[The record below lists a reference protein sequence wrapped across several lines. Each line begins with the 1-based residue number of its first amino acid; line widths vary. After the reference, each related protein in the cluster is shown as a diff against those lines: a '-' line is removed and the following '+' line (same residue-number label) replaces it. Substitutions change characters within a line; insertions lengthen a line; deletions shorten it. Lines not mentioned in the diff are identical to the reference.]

1 MYRPCAYIVT
11 PGSMLQLTMRLWRRT
26 RTTGGRVVNM
36 CQMFSRARTALHTAE
51 FSDRQ
56 GCACEGHVDLEHH
69 LTRLYFNMLHR
80 PSRGGFFGFLHRPR
94 KVGEAA
100 RFQCFRTC
108 SRTPQLNPASGLEP
122 PSNIGLNHP
131 QLPPQDPAGPGKPS
145 QVLQSCDPPSPQALH
160 LRSKPN
166 PEP

>member
-100 RFQCFRTC
+100 RFQCFRNLQPYSATESC
-108 SRTPQLNPASGLEP
+108 FRTGASFKHWTEP
-122 PSNIGLNHP
+122 PSAATPRSRWSWQTVTSLAV
-131 QLPPQDPAGPGKPS
+131 LRPS
-145 QVLQSCDPPSPQALH
+145 ISSSASLEIKA
-160 LRSKPN
+160 
-166 PEP
+166 EP